1 MATFPRLGRPA
12 DNGRD
17 RAGRVTVARGEPGPD
32 RGGGRVT
39 ATGSGE
45 HVRSRGAG
53 AEQGPA
59 NWGMLA
65 LAWLLYFAFGLVS
78 AALAPLVGPIRTDL
92 HLSYAEIGLVLGFW
106 QLVYIGAAAPVGV
119 VIDRLGTKRA
129 LLLGALA
136 VAVSGFT
143 RGLAVN
149 FASLLAAVAI
159 FGVGGPI
166 ISVGLPKLVAEWF
179 TGARRSLAS
188 GIYVTG
194 SSLGNVAAL
203 ALTNSLVVP
212 LVGSWRVALEL
223 YGVLSLAIALVW
235 LLLGRA
241 APAASTPGGAAPR
254 PRARARDV
262 MAHPA
267 VVPIV
272 VIGFAGF
279 LANHSLRNWLPQIFE
294 AKGLSPAA
302 AGGLAAI
309 PSLTGIA
316 GSIVVLRLA
325 GSAGRRPL
333 TVALLATCAV
343 SAVVLATTSG
353 APAIAAVV
361 VFGFAGGAFTPLLLN
376 TLMEIPDVGAAAMG
390 AAAGAYFAVGE
401 MGGFLGP
408 TALGVLKDT
417 AGSFQAGLFAL
428 AAVMALMLV
437 PALRLK
443 DGQSRAAPVAV
454 AGDGSGRE

>member
-1 MATFPRLGRPA
+1 M
-12 DNGRD
+12 
-17 RAGRVTVARGEPGPD
+17 
-32 RGGGRVT
+32 T
-39 ATGSGE
+39 ATAGS
-45 HVRSRGAG
+45 AG
-53 AEQGPA
+53 DAKDTG
-59 NWGMLA
+59 WGMLA

-78 AALAPLVGPIRTDL
+78 AALAPLVSPIRADL
-92 HLSYAEIGLVLGFW
+92 HLSYAEVGFVLGFW
-106 QLVYIGAAAPVGV
+106 QLVYIAAAAPVGV

-129 LLLGALA
+129 LLFGALA
-136 VAVSGFT
+136 VALSGFA
-143 RGLAVN
+143 RSLAVD
-149 FASLLAAVAI
+149 FVTLLAAVAI

-179 TGARRSLAS
+179 TGGRRSLAS
-188 GIYVTG
+188 GVYATG
-194 SSLGNVAAL
+194 SAVGNVAAL

-212 LVGSWRVALEL
+212 LLGSWRAALQL
-223 YGVLSLAIALVW
+223 YGVLSLLIAIGW

-241 APAASTPGGAAPR
+241 APTTASGGRTAA

-294 AKGLSPAA
+294 AKGLSPAT

-309 PSLTGIA
+309 PSLTGIV

-325 GSAGRRPL
+325 GSWGRRPI
-333 TVALLATCAV
+333 TVAMLAAIGLSSVTLAV
-343 SAVVLATTSG
+343 TSG

-361 VFGFAGGAFTPLLLN
+361 VFGFAAGAFTPLLLN
-376 TLMEIPDVGAAAMG
+376 TLMEIPDVGAGAMG
-390 AAAGAYFAVGE
+390 AAAGLYFAVGE

-437 PALRLK
+437 PALRLNE
-443 DGQSRAAPVAV
+443 DVRRRAPVAIG
-454 AGDGSGRE
+454 ASRDGAEPE